1 MNSSIEVN
9 VKCLISVLSIFLFSL
24 TVSAEN
30 LQTDD
35 KQKAQISVC
44 QTEEAKYGF
53 RIELANLLL
62 KKTASYYG
70 KAHLAPF
77 REETL
82 SISQDRCMVLLEQ
95 QKVDVLYL
103 PPKTELLSRFDYIPF
118 DMHAGMLGYRVFL
131 IREEDKAKFKQ
142 VRTLEDLRN
151 FTGGFGSQW
160 GDFKVFGLNDLP
172 VVGAANTSVLMNML
186 QHGRFDY
193 FHRGL
198 HEAWA
203 ELAFETQQNAGLV
216 VEESLALR
224 YPFQVYFWFHPE
236 NQKLKQRFETGLIL
250 ALQDGSYHRLFSE
263 YFDDA
268 VQKAG
273 LDKRTIID
281 IEYPVSSEVSH
292 WVSEVNHPPFWI
304 ETER

>member
-1 MNSSIEVN
+1 VYLDHEVN
-9 VKCLISVLSIFLFSL
+9 VKYLIRFLSMLLLSS
-24 TVSAEN
+24 TVSAVN
-30 LQTDD
+30 VHTDD
-35 KQKAQISVC
+35 EESAHINVC
-44 QTEEAKYGF
+44 QVEEAKYGF

-70 KAHLAPF
+70 EAHLAPF
-77 REETL
+77 RKHQL
-82 SISQDRCMVLLEQ
+82 SVSQDRCIVLLEQ

-131 IREEDKAKFKQ
+131 IREEDQAKFRQ
-142 VRTLEDLRN
+142 VKTLDDLRS

-172 VVGAANTSVLMNML
+172 VVGAANTSVLMSML
-186 QHGRFDY
+186 QHEIFDC

-198 HEAWA
+198 HEAWV
-203 ELAFETQQNAGLV
+203 ELAFETQQNKGLV

-236 NQKLKQRFETGLIL
+236 NQELKQRFETGLLL

-263 YFDDA
+263 YFDET
-268 VQKAG
+268 VQKAR

-292 WVSEVNHPPFWI
+292 WVSVVNHTPFWI
-304 ETER
+304 QSTP